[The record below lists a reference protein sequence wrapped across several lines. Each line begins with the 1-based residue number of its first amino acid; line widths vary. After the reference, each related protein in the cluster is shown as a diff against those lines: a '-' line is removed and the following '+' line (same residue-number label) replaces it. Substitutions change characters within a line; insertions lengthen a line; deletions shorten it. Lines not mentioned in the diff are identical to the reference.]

1 MKPKKRQKLC
11 YNCDAEI
18 DIDVIVCPY
27 CAADLREEGQEQRY
41 SSYITH
47 VDKSYQPKS
56 IETGE
61 AVLEEPHDEVEE
73 EVQSD
78 EGRSNTL
85 LPTILF
91 TLGIQLCVL
100 SLLMLLFSHKGVV
113 ILKWDAR
120 YWFVYLLISVPFLS
134 FGLRAMKRL

>member
-41 SSYITH
+41 SSYATH
-47 VDKSYQPKS
+47 MDQSYPPKAS
-56 IETGE
+56 DSGE
-61 AVLEEPHDEVEE
+61 VALENSLEGVEE
-73 EVQSD
+73 ISDSEEVK
-78 EGRSNTL
+78 SNTL

>member
-1 MKPKKRQKLC
+1 MKSKKRQKLC

-47 VDKSYQPKS
+47 VDQSYRPKGTGIIEETLEKSV
-56 IETGE
+56 EAAEEGE
-61 AVLEEPHDEVEE
+61 EAK
-73 EVQSD
+73 
-78 EGRSNTL
+78 SNTL
-85 LPTILF
+85 LPTVLF
-91 TLGIQLCVL
+91 TLGIQLCIL